1 MKKKHSILYD
11 SIVQEV
17 NRLSDSPVAE
27 SFAESLEVAGADI
40 DEFVTLTER
49 LRGFGADLAGAK
61 ARREHFANWAELR
74 LCLEDFSVKFS
85 TFPNLDFD
93 KRLLELMLVTK
104 LAQIE
109 PSIDMVDVDD
119 EQFELRELATTLPIH
134 LFVHENNKA
143 FSESTVVL
151 SVQDTAAFE
160 QELAQAN
167 ISPKLSF
174 QLLAAIQARPH
185 LSAKHHALI
194 KRATPAISDAGVEAF
209 CCLSLLSV
217 GRPVHVP
224 RTYELPPKVIDCDRL
239 QAGVAY
245 NQMNEIMY
253 VLSEYNSQRQL
264 LSKYLTLY
272 HVVENFMY
280 RMPIAK
286 LEQAQGGAMFSIRDF
301 QRLYKEVEEKELP
314 AIRKFFAAV
323 AKIEYEPGNT
333 FRSRVV
339 NNWTTACIGPAA
351 VDTQIALGK
360 FGVKKDGRARTAA
373 EFLKDDL
380 PANFAEL
387 VYGVRCAVV
396 HNKETEF
403 HLTYANLD
411 AGVAHLIERFL
422 IPTLEEICFHLVSG
436 TNPVVWYTNGELKL
450 FA

>member
-1 MKKKHSILYD
+1 MKKKHAILYD

-17 NRLSDSPVAE
+17 NRLSDSQEAE
-27 SFAESLEVAGADI
+27 LFAELLEVAGADI
-40 DEFVTLTER
+40 DEFVVLTER

-61 ARREHFANWAELR
+61 ARREHFANWADLR
-74 LCLEDFSVKFS
+74 SSLEDFFIKFS
-85 TFPNLDFD
+85 AFPNLNCE
-93 KRLLELMLVTK
+93 KRRLELILATK

-109 PSIDMVDVDD
+109 PSIDMVDIDD
-119 EQFELRELATTLPIH
+119 DRFELRELSTTLPIH
-134 LFVHENNKA
+134 LFVHENNKD
-143 FSESTVVL
+143 FSESVVVI
-151 SVQDTAAFE
+151 SIRDAAAFE

-174 QLLAAIQARPH
+174 QLLAAIQAKLQLLP
-185 LSAKHHALI
+185 KQYALI
-194 KRATPAISDAGVEAF
+194 KRSTPAISDAGVEAF

-224 RTYELPPKVIDCDRL
+224 RTYELPPRLIDCDRL

-253 VLSEYNSQRQL
+253 VLSEYNSHRQV

-301 QRLYKEVEEKELP
+301 QRLYKEVEEKEMP
-314 AIRKFFAAV
+314 AIRKLFAEV
-323 AKIEYEPGNT
+323 AKLEYEPGKK
-333 FRSRVV
+333 FRARFIS
-339 NNWTTACIGPAA
+339 NWTAACSGLLPGDIQ
-351 VDTQIALGK
+351 VALGK
-360 FGVKKDGRARTAA
+360 FGVKRDGRAMNITEFTAG
-373 EFLKDDL
+373 DL
-380 PANFAEL
+380 PANFAQL
-387 VYGVRCAVV
+387 VYGVRCAIV

-411 AGVAHLIERFL
+411 DGVAALIEKFL
-422 IPTLEEICFHLVSG
+422 IPTLEEVCFHLVSG
-436 TNPVVWYTNGELKL
+436 TNSVIWYANRDLKL
-450 FA
+450 FE